1 VRRRNCRNCRPG
13 QAGLTLLELLVALS
27 IFAVLGVMSYRG
39 LAALAAG
46 EARVSAES
54 RRWAELA
61 RFFQRL
67 EEDLAQAV
75 EPAAGGAGAVRPAGL
90 VYAPT
95 AAASGLQFLRVD
107 AQQGLLRLEYR
118 LAGGRVE
125 LREAAP
131 HAAPEA
137 PAGQAIREVLLA
149 EVQALRWEFLP
160 ATGEW
165 LDRWPPA
172 DAAPGASSLPRAVRL
187 RLTPAAGAEIVRLFA
202 LR

>member
-1 VRRRNCRNCRPG
+1 MRRRDRHNCRPG

-54 RRWAELA
+54 RRWAALA

-75 EPAAGGAGAVRPAGL
+75 EPAAGGAAHPAGL
-90 VYAPT
+90 AYVPT
-95 AAASGLQFLRVD
+95 AGASGLQFLRVD
-107 AQQGLLRLEYR
+107 AQQGLLRVEYR

-125 LREAAP
+125 LLEAAP
-131 HAAPEA
+131 HAAAEA
-137 PAGQAIREVLLA
+137 VPGPAIREVLLPDV
-149 EVQALRWEFLP
+149 EALRWEFLP

-165 LDRWPPA
+165 LDRWPPPG
-172 DAAPGASSLPRAVRL
+172 AAPGGPPLPRAVRL
-187 RLTPAAGAEIVRLFA
+187 RLTPTAGAEIVRLFA

>member
-1 VRRRNCRNCRPG
+1 MRRRDRPHCRPG

-46 EARVSAES
+46 EARVSVES
-54 RRWAELA
+54 RRWAALA

-75 EPAAGGAGAVRPAGL
+75 EPAAGVAGAARPAGL

-95 AAASGLQFLRVD
+95 AASGLQFLRVD
-107 AQQGLLRLEYR
+107 AQQGLLRVEYR
-118 LAGGRVE
+118 LTGGRVE
-125 LREAAP
+125 LLEAAP
-131 HAAPEA
+131 HAAAEA
-137 PAGQAIREVLLA
+137 APGAAIREVLLPD
-149 EVQALRWEFLP
+149 VQALRWEFLP

-165 LDRWPPA
+165 LDRWPPPG
-172 DAAPGASSLPRAVRL
+172 AAPGGPPLPRAVRL
-187 RLTPAAGAEIVRLFA
+187 RLTPTAGAEIVRLFA